1 MQDADHFNETQKSG
15 HLLDKETNY
24 HCIMRRNE
32 RHRPVPY
39 VVEKVNVRKIEKC

>member
-32 RHRPVPY
+32 RQTRTICCG
-39 VVEKVNVRKIEKC
+39 ESKCSQN